1 MGYRTRPRR
10 LMVLLFAA
18 IFVVIILFS
27 RRPFL
32 AEPEFSDSYGAPPG
46 LHASATLAQ
55 RRSAEPVVFAL
66 IMYSESSAIEGAIL
80 MKVLLQL

>member
-1 MGYRTRPRR
+1 
-10 LMVLLFAA
+10 MVLLFAV

-32 AEPEFSDSYGAPPG
+32 AEPEPPELYGAPLG

-55 RRSAEPVVFAL
+55 HRSAEPVVFAL